1 LIFPRH
7 RLRRALAAAALGLAS
22 LAASAAALAANEAN
36 GPHAARGASGAFEF
50 VALGDMPYGPDAMT
64 GPAYRRLIEQIN
76 DEKPVFSIHVGDFK
90 DGVTS
95 CTDELFARQ
104 HEHFQRFDGPL
115 IFTPG
120 DNDWTDCNRTGED
133 PLERLQALRALFYPA
148 DDAGRS
154 VLSLGRRPMP
164 MESQSRVMPTFGRYR
179 ENLRWWHGDVLFTT
193 FHTVGPNNN
202 SDAAAAALRGEYLAR
217 ESANAAWI
225 RASFRLARERGAKAL
240 VFATQADM
248 FRRVDSRLPL
258 RLRGGFRTS
267 IDSALVPQAVASG
280 LPVLLV
286 HGDSHHFITDQ
297 PFVDRAGRTIA
308 NLWRLE
314 VFGAP
319 RAHAVKV
326 RVEPGAAAPFTYTPI
341 WNAMSADPR
350 R

>member
-1 LIFPRH
+1 LTRAPQGLQ
-7 RLRRALAAAALGLAS
+7 RLRRALRGAAL
-22 LAASAAALAANEAN
+22 AAALAAVAL
-36 GPHAARGASGAFEF
+36 PSHAANGAFEF

-76 DEKPVFSIHVGDFK
+76 DENPAFSIHVGDLK
-90 DGVTS
+90 DGVTP

-115 IFTPG
+115 VFTPG
-120 DNDWTDCNRTGED
+120 DNDWNDCSRTGED
-133 PLERLQALRALFYPA
+133 PLERLQALRRLFYPT
-148 DDAGRS
+148 DRSGRS
-154 VLSLGRRPMP
+154 DLSLGRRPIAL
-164 MESQSRVMPTFGRYR
+164 ESQGRVMPTFARYR
-179 ENLRWWHGDVLFTT
+179 ENLRWWHGEVLFTT
-193 FHTVGPNNN
+193 FHTIGPYNNVN
-202 SDAAAAALRGEYLAR
+202 AESSALRGEYLAR

-248 FRRVDSRLPL
+248 FRRVDSRQPL
-258 RLRGGFRTS
+258 RLRRGFGTS
-267 IDSALVPQAVASG
+267 ISSTLVPLTVASG

-286 HGDSHHFITDQ
+286 HGDSHHFIADQ
-297 PFVDRAGRTIA
+297 PFVDRSGRPIA

-319 RAHAVKV
+319 RMHAVKV
-326 RVEPGAAAPFTYTPI
+326 RVEPGAVEPFRYTPI
-341 WNAMSADPR
+341 WNALSADPR

>member
-1 LIFPRH
+1 LTAVRH
-7 RLRRALAAAALGLAS
+7 RLRRTLAAAALGLAS
-22 LAASAAALAANEAN
+22 LAATTAPTAPTASTATTAN
-36 GPHAARGASGAFEF
+36 GAFEF
-50 VALGDMPYGPDAMT
+50 VALGDMPYGPDAMN

-90 DGVTS
+90 DGVTP

-115 IFTPG
+115 VLTPG

-133 PLERLQALRALFYPA
+133 PLERLQALRTLFFPA
-148 DDAGRS
+148 DRS
-154 VLSLGRRPMP
+154 NRSLGRRPMAV
-164 MESQSRVMPTFGRYR
+164 ESQSRVMPVFERYR

-202 SDAAAAALRGEYLAR
+202 SDAGSAALRGEYLAR

-258 RLRGGFRTS
+258 RLRGGFGTS
-267 IDSALVPQAVASG
+267 IAGALVPQTVASG

-286 HGDSHHFITDQ
+286 HGDSHHFIADQ
-297 PFVDRAGRTIA
+297 PFVDRAGRPIA

-314 VFGAP
+314 VFGDP
-319 RAHAVKV
+319 RTHAVKV
-326 RVEPGAAAPFTYTPI
+326 RVEPGAAEPFSYAPI

>member
-1 LIFPRH
+1 MTIPLRH
-7 RLRRALAAAALGLAS
+7 RLRHALAAAAVALAS
-22 LAASAAALAANEAN
+22 LAASPPAPAASA
-36 GPHAARGASGAFEF
+36 AFEF
-50 VALGDMPYGPDAMT
+50 VALGDMPYGPDGMS
-64 GPAYRRLIEQIN
+64 GPGYRRLIEQIN
-76 DEKPVFSIHVGDFK
+76 DERPVFSIHVGDFK
-90 DGVTS
+90 DGTTS

-104 HEHFQRFDGPL
+104 LGHFQRFDGPL
-115 IFTPG
+115 VYTPG

-133 PLERLQALRALFYPA
+133 PLERLQALRQLFFP
-148 DDAGRS
+148 GSRS
-154 VLSLGRRPMP
+154 DRSLGRRPMAV
-164 MESQSRVMPTFGRYR
+164 ESQATVMPVFERYR
-179 ENLRWWHGDVLFTT
+179 ENLRWWHGEVLFTT

-202 SDAAAAALRGEYLAR
+202 SDAESSALRGEYLAR

-248 FRRVDSRLPL
+248 FRRVDSRQPL
-258 RLRGGFRTS
+258 RLRGGFGTS
-267 IDSALVPQAVASG
+267 IAGALLPGTVASG

-297 PFVDRAGRTIA
+297 PFVDRSGRTIA

-314 VFGAP
+314 VFGDP
-319 RAHAVKV
+319 RTHAVKV
-326 RVEPGAAAPFTYTPI
+326 RVEPGAEQPFAFTPI

>member
-1 LIFPRH
+1 LTFLPH
-7 RLRRALAAAALGLAS
+7 RLVHALAAAALGLAS
-22 LAASAAALAANEAN
+22 LAASATATEAN
-36 GPHAARGASGAFEF
+36 SSKDARGGGGAFEF
-50 VALGDMPYGPDAMT
+50 VALGDMPYGPDTMT

-95 CTDELFARQ
+95 CTDELFSRQ

-115 IFTPG
+115 VFTPG
-120 DNDWTDCNRTGED
+120 DNDWTDCSRTGED

-148 DDAGRS
+148 DPAGRS
-154 VLSLGRRPMP
+154 VLSLGRRPMAV
-164 MESQSRVMPTFGRYR
+164 ESQSRVMATFERYR
-179 ENLRWWHGDVLFTT
+179 ENLRWWQGDVLFTT

-217 ESANAAWI
+217 ESANAAWV

-258 RLRGGFRTS
+258 RLRGGFGTS
-267 IDSALVPQAVASG
+267 IASTLVPQTVASG

-297 PFVDRAGRTIA
+297 PFVDRAGRPIA

-326 RVEPGAAAPFTYTPI
+326 RVDPGAAAPFSFTPI

>member
-1 LIFPRH
+1 MTPVRH
-7 RLRRALAAAALGLAS
+7 HLRRVLLVAALGLVSS
-22 LAASAAALAANEAN
+22 LAGAAGN
-36 GPHAARGASGAFEF
+36 GGNGASRAFEF
-50 VALGDMPYGPDAMT
+50 VALGDMPYGPDAMS

-90 DGVTS
+90 DGVTP

-104 HEHFQRFDGPL
+104 LEHFQRFDGPL
-115 IFTPG
+115 VFTPG

-133 PLERLQALRALFYPA
+133 PLERLQALRQLFFPA
-148 DDAGRS
+148 DRS
-154 VLSLGRRPMP
+154 DRSLGRQPMAV
-164 MESQSRVMPTFGRYR
+164 ESQSRVMPVFQRYR
-179 ENLRWWHGDVLFTT
+179 ENLRWWHGEVLFTT
-193 FHTVGPNNN
+193 FHTVGPHNNG
-202 SDAAAAALRGEYLAR
+202 DAASSALRGEYLAR

-248 FRRVDSRLPL
+248 LKRVDSRLPL
-258 RLRGGFRTS
+258 RLRAGFGTS
-267 IDSALVPQAVASG
+267 IGHALVPLTVASG

-286 HGDSHHFITDQ
+286 HGDSHHFIADQ

-314 VFGAP
+314 VFGDP
-319 RAHAVKV
+319 RTHAVKV
-326 RVEPGAAAPFTYTPI
+326 RVEPGAAEPFSYTPI

>member
-1 LIFPRH
+1 MHH
-7 RLRRALAAAALGLAS
+7 RLRHALAAAALGLAS
-22 LAASAAALAANEAN
+22 LAATAASAA
-36 GPHAARGASGAFEF
+36 FDF
-50 VALGDMPYGPDAMT
+50 VALGDMPYGPDAMS
-64 GPAYRRLIEQIN
+64 GPAYRRLIDQIN

-90 DGVTS
+90 DGVTP

-104 HEHFQRFDGPL
+104 REHFQRFDGPL
-115 IFTPG
+115 VFTPG
-120 DNDWTDCNRTGED
+120 DNDWSDCSRTGED
-133 PLERLQALRALFYPA
+133 PLERLQALRTLFYPA
-148 DDAGRS
+148 DRSDRS
-154 VLSLGRRPMP
+154 VLSLGRKPMA
-164 MESQSRVMPTFGRYR
+164 MESQGRLMPVFERYR

-202 SDAAAAALRGEYLAR
+202 SDAELTALRGEYLAR

-225 RASFRLARERGAKAL
+225 RASFKLARERGAKAL

-258 RLRGGFRTS
+258 RLRAGFGTS
-267 IDSALVPQAVASG
+267 IGSTLVPLAVASG

-297 PFVDRAGRTIA
+297 PFVDRSGRTIT

-314 VFGAP
+314 VFGQP
-319 RAHAVKV
+319 RVHAVKV
-326 RVEPGAAAPFTYTPI
+326 RVEPGTPEPFSYTPI
-341 WNAMSADPR
+341 WNALSADPR

>member
-1 LIFPRH
+1 LTPLRH
-7 RLRRALAAAALGLAS
+7 RLGRVLLAAALGLVSS
-22 LAASAAALAANEAN
+22 LAAATGDN
-36 GPHAARGASGAFEF
+36 GGKGARGAFEF
-50 VALGDMPYGPDAMT
+50 VALGDMPYGPDAMS

-90 DGVTS
+90 DGMTP

-104 HEHFQRFDGPL
+104 LEHFQRFDGPL
-115 IFTPG
+115 VFTPG

-133 PLERLQALRALFYPA
+133 PLERLHALRQLFYPA
-148 DDAGRS
+148 DRS
-154 VLSLGRRPMP
+154 HRSLGRRPMAV
-164 MESQSRVMPTFGRYR
+164 ESQARVMPVFERYR
-179 ENLRWWHGDVLFTT
+179 ENLRWWHGEVLFTT
-193 FHTVGPNNN
+193 FHSVGPHNNI
-202 SDAAAAALRGEYLAR
+202 DAASPALRGEYLAR

-225 RASFRLARERGAKAL
+225 RASFTLARERGAKAL

-248 FRRVDSRLPL
+248 FRSLDSRLPL
-258 RLRGGFRTS
+258 RLRSGFRTS
-267 IDSALVPQAVASG
+267 IASTLVPLTVASA

-286 HGDSHHFITDQ
+286 HGDSHHFIADQ

-319 RAHAVKV
+319 RVHAVKV
-326 RVEPGAAAPFTYTPI
+326 RVAPGAAEPFSFTPI

>member
-1 LIFPRH
+1 MKRVRH
-7 RLRRALAAAALGLAS
+7 RLRHALAAAMLGLAA
-22 LAASAAALAANEAN
+22 LGAGAAAPAA
-36 GPHAARGASGAFEF
+36 GTAFEF
-50 VALGDMPYGPDAMT
+50 VALGDMPYGADAMS
-64 GPAYRRLIEQIN
+64 GPGYRRLIEQIN
-76 DEKPVFSIHVGDFK
+76 DERPVFSIHVGDFK

-115 IFTPG
+115 VFTPG

-133 PLERLQALRALFYPA
+133 PLERLQALRQLFFPP
-148 DDAGRS
+148 DR
-154 VLSLGRRPMP
+154 SLGRRPMAV
-164 MESQSRVMPTFGRYR
+164 ESQSRVMPVFGRYR
-179 ENLRWWHGDVLFTT
+179 ENLRWWHGEVLFTT

-202 SDAAAAALRGEYLAR
+202 IDAPSSVLRGEYLAR

-225 RASFRLARERGAKAL
+225 RASFKLARERRAKAL

-248 FRRVDSRLPL
+248 LRRVDSRLPL
-258 RLRGGFRTS
+258 RLRAGYGTS
-267 IDSALVPQAVASG
+267 IASALVPLTMASG

-314 VFGAP
+314 VFGDP
-319 RAHAVKV
+319 RTHAVKV
-326 RVEPGAAAPFTYTPI
+326 RVEPGAEQPFSFTPI
-341 WNAMSADPR
+341 WNALSADPR